1 MYQLRRIHFWKE
13 MKDCHDR
20 KWKFCKCPFITWLV
34 LFSKYCRFFVIV
46 FLSITNIKVEQGWMN
61 SCTYYRILHHGR
73 LMHSYN
79 EEQFGMGIGSFMA
92 PWSNSIWHHK
102 LAKWRFGLLSVVY
115 TGNNCIMMRQGKISD
130 NTTRLQLIPTHD

>member
-1 MYQLRRIHFWKE
+1 MSDKIYIRQCSQWHVLNITSFPFKQGCWKFFIRTMYQLRRIHFWKE

-79 EEQFGMGIGSFMA
+79 EEKNRKSLKMSWDLLVYASWWPLIK
-92 PWSNSIWHHK
+92 SI
-102 LAKWRFGLLSVVY
+102 
-115 TGNNCIMMRQGKISD
+115 
-130 NTTRLQLIPTHD
+130 